1 MLKARALLAQNDYEA
16 SEPVLAKLREDY
28 SETSFAQRSFLLE
41 ASFHYHRD
49 DLVRAQQLSVNWLMI
64 TLTIPWLLWRF

>member
-28 SETSFAQRSFLLE
+28 SETSFAQRSFVGG
-41 ASFHYHRD
+41 F
-49 DLVRAQQLSVNWLMI
+49 LSL
-64 TLTIPWLLWRF
+64 PPG